1 MAAHCTTIQ
10 TRMKYIFVAGAPGS
24 KWSSVVKNIYHSP
37 SVDSSDY
44 SDARTYHHD
53 AGGEME
59 LMHLGAYF
67 DPGMEFDLPP
77 DLFSLSK
84 DALEDIFNSAF
95 TGEGVRIIKSHIF
108 ANNIDFLRACWPDCP
123 VVLVQRPDD
132 ACLGWWVKCGH
143 FDITY
148 PRYDEYYKDLRTMAA
163 IIKQQNNG
171 LVKAEMKYPGR
182 NPLDNIM
189 LCNMLNIQPP
199 PVEYK
204 QNYAMSDVRVT
215 VI

>member
-1 MAAHCTTIQ
+1 
-10 TRMKYIFVAGAPGS
+10 MKYIFVAGAPGS
-24 KWSSVVKNIYHSP
+24 KWSSVVKNIYYSP
-37 SVDSSDY
+37 SLDQSDY
-44 SDARTYHHD
+44 SDERTYHHD
-53 AGGEME
+53 AGGKME

-77 DLFSLSK
+77 NLMTLSK

-108 ANNIDFLRACWPDCP
+108 ANNVNFLRACWPDCP
-123 VVLVQRPDD
+123 IVLVHRSDD

-148 PRYDEYYKDLRTMAA
+148 PLYHNYYKNLKTMAN
-163 IIKQQNNG
+163 IIRDQNRDI
-171 LVKAEMKYPGR
+171 VAAEMKYSGK
-182 NPLDNIM
+182 NPITNNQ
-189 LCNMLNIQPP
+189 LCTILGITQPP
-199 PVEYK
+199 A
-204 QNYAMSDVRVT
+204 NYFQDYGQSDVRVT